1 MSKEIQKPQ
10 EDKKDD
16 KVVKAMDED
25 DIKIFK
31 RFGLGPYTQ
40 RIKEVEEQNKK
51 LVEDIKKA
59 IGVKESD
66 TGLALPS

>member
-1 MSKEIQKPQ
+1 
-10 EDKKDD
+10 
-16 KVVKAMDED
+16 MDED